1 MKLYRIT
8 SEKYS
13 NDLQGTGARID
24 GGRWNSIGV
33 EMLYTSESQSLAILE
48 KLVHVDKDILPD
60 NQVLIELEVPDTI
73 SIAELDKNIVEDI
86 EYMFYPT
93 KGTSQ
98 VIGDSFIKN
107 QENLILR
114 VPSIISKNDY
124 NYLLNP
130 NHPDMKNV
138 KISNKT
144 KFTFDERLK

>member
-73 SIAELDKNIVEDI
+73 SIAELDKND
-86 EYMFYPT
+86 
-93 KGTSQ
+93 
-98 VIGDSFIKN
+98 
-107 QENLILR
+107 LI
-114 VPSIISKNDY
+114 D
-124 NYLLNP
+124 
-130 NHPDMKNV
+130 
-138 KISNKT
+138 
-144 KFTFDERLK
+144 